1 MKTGTCKMRLLLLG
15 VAAGLVLGVV
25 GTAGAAMAL
34 SSHAVRACSTN
45 SGVLKLARP
54 NGSCPSGSSPVTIG
68 ARGDRGPRGP
78 VGARGATGPRGAG
91 GPKGLAGARGAAG
104 PRGAVGAR
112 GPKGAAGQSY
122 TAADEV
128 VVTAQMSQDTSD
140 PSQGSPT
147 YDTYGIV
154 TCPAAEPV
162 AVSGG
167 VKTELYS
174 TSVNKSE
181 PTAGSP
187 SSAPTGWEAE
197 TANPSTYDL
206 GIVYA
211 VCSS

>member
-1 MKTGTCKMRLLLLG
+1 MKTVTGKMRMLFVG
-15 VAAGLVLGVV
+15 VAAGLMLGIA
-25 GTAGAAMAL
+25 GTAGAAIAL
-34 SSHAVRACSTN
+34 RSHAVNACSTG
-45 SGVLKLARP
+45 SGVLKLQRA

-68 ARGDRGPRGP
+68 ARGDRGPKGAAGARGATGP
-78 VGARGATGPRGAG
+78 RGVAGARGATGPRGA
-91 GPKGLAGARGAAG
+91 AGT
-104 PRGAVGAR
+104 R
-112 GPKGAAGQSY
+112 GPKGSAGQSY

-128 VVTAQMSQDTSD
+128 VVTAQMSEDTSD

-167 VKTELYS
+167 VTTEHYS

-197 TANPSTYDL
+197 AANPTLYDM
-206 GIVYA
+206 GTVYA

>member
-1 MKTGTCKMRLLLLG
+1 MKTGTCKMRMLLVG

-34 SSHAVRACSTN
+34 SSHAVKACSTN

-68 ARGDRGPRGP
+68 ARGDRGPRALW
-78 VGARGATGPRGAG
+78 ARGVPRDREGRPRACGRKGCHGTERRCGHEGPEGT
-91 GPKGLAGARGAAG
+91 
-104 PRGAVGAR
+104 
-112 GPKGAAGQSY
+112 AGQSY

-206 GIVYA
+206 GTVYA